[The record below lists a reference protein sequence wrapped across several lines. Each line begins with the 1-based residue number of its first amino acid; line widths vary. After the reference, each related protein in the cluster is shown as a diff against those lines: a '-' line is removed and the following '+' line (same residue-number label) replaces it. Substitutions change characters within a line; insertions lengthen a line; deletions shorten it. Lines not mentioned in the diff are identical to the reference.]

1 MLCYLIKSQVRPQQ
15 GRDECN
21 CFTVQFFLRDFL
33 DEKAVKNP
41 THPLLKVFVNPFT
54 MVPQS
59 QLIICYIGM

>member
-1 MLCYLIKSQVRPQQ
+1 MNVIVLLFSSFCVI
-15 GRDECN
+15 
-21 CFTVQFFLRDFL
+21 FL